1 MTNIFTDTSAF
12 VALMRKGDT
21 DYKKAIE
28 ILDRLEKDGGKL
40 VTTDY
45 ILDETYTTL
54 LNREGYLLAIEFDRR
69 LRRGS
74 WRIERINEFR
84 FVEAQKVFRRFNKDK
99 QWSFTDCTSYV
110 VMRELKIKKAFSF
123 DKHFKQMG
131 FELL

>member
-99 QWSFTDCTSYV
+99 QWSFTDCTSYI
-110 VMRELKIKKAFSF
+110 VMRELKIKKAFR
-123 DKHFKQMG
+123 
-131 FELL
+131 